1 VTIAEP
7 LAYIPELQVMV
18 QGPVPEEH
26 SLEDLLH
33 SAMKSGDQ
41 TDLAELHRFT
51 RMAARGI
58 AAVHGSAV
66 QYGETATWEAAAEDV
81 RELLERIALPLPG
94 IAEAAAPILG
104 PLESLAGQSA
114 PGAPVPTH
122 GTFAPEQVPIAADK
136 VGLID
141 FDDFCMSEP
150 AMDVGLFYAGVFDS
164 GMSVEGGLGPGAEA
178 RLALLDSVAE
188 TFLSEYERHAPI
200 SRERVML
207 WAGVDFLKHGLQCW
221 TKVKPAG
228 PAKDMLLL
236 EHHLRKIGLI

>member
-1 VTIAEP
+1 
-7 LAYIPELQVMV
+7 
-18 QGPVPEEH
+18 
-26 SLEDLLH
+26 
-33 SAMKSGDQ
+33 
-41 TDLAELHRFT
+41 
-51 RMAARGI
+51 
-58 AAVHGSAV
+58 
-66 QYGETATWEAAAEDV
+66 
-81 RELLERIALPLPG
+81 
-94 IAEAAAPILG
+94 
-104 PLESLAGQSA
+104 
-114 PGAPVPTH
+114 
-122 GTFAPEQVPIAADK
+122 VPIAADK